1 MSRPRFLRQLG
12 ALAATVA
19 AGVFLVPGA
28 ASAVTTGHTG
38 SGRPALAFAGSRL
51 YVAWAGS
58 SGTAAARELVLGYST
73 SQGLRITKVPNAER
87 VPGGEG
93 AALSSDGAGVY
104 LAWPSGTAGNTLTAA
119 YTTGSG
125 LTCRTAFT
133 GVVTT
138 HSPALAADP
147 GGARWLAW
155 TDPAAHL
162 NLARLDS
169 TACATGGAMR
179 LVGRVTL
186 PDTSVAGPALV
197 YDDSGS
203 SNLGL
208 VLAYA
213 SGDTAHSV
221 RIGSFDGSAT
231 LTHRAQVAAPVGSTD
246 APGLSSGNSDL
257 YLSYRGT
264 DGNVYLA
271 YSEGCLT
278 PCFDQHVSPTGEG
291 AAAGIGLP
299 SADYGLDRSFFD
311 PTGHLVIWSL

>member
-1 MSRPRFLRQLG
+1 MSRPRFLRL
-12 ALAATVA
+12 LSAAAAAVA
-19 AGVFLVPGA
+19 TGVCLVPSA

-51 YVAWAGS
+51 YLAWAGS
-58 SGTAAARELVLGYST
+58 SGTAAAGELVVGYST

-87 VPGGEG
+87 VPNGEG
-93 AALSSDGAGVY
+93 AALSSDGTGVY
-104 LAWPSGTAGNTLTAA
+104 LAWPSGSAGNTLTAA
-119 YTTGSG
+119 YTTGPG

-133 GVVTT
+133 GMVTT
-138 HSPALAADP
+138 HAPALAADP
-147 GGARWLAW
+147 AGARWLAW
-155 TDPAAHL
+155 VDPAAHL

-169 TACATGGAMR
+169 AACATGGAMR
-179 LVGRVTL
+179 LIGRVTL

-208 VLAYA
+208 VVAYA
-213 SGDTAHSV
+213 SGDTVHSV

-231 LTHRAQVAAPVGSTD
+231 LTHRAQVATPVGSTD

-278 PCFDQHVSPTGEG
+278 PCFDQHVSPTGEQAG
-291 AAAGIGLP
+291 AGIGLP
-299 SADYGLDRSFFD
+299 SSDFGLDRSFFD

>member
-1 MSRPRFLRQLG
+1 MSSSRLLG
-12 ALAATVA
+12 IVA
-19 AGVFLVPGA
+19 VVTAVCLVPTA

-38 SGRPALAFAGSRL
+38 SGRPALAFAGNGNRL

-58 SGTAAARELVLGYST
+58 SGTAAAKELVVGYST
-73 SQGLRITKVPNAER
+73 SKGQRITKVPNTDR
-87 VPGGEG
+87 VPSGAG

-104 LAWPSGTAGNTLTAA
+104 LAWPSGSAGNTLVAA

-138 HSPALAADP
+138 HAPALAADTA
-147 GGARWLAW
+147 GTRWLAW

-169 TACATGGAMR
+169 SACATGGAMR
-179 LVGRVTL
+179 LAGRVTL

-203 SNLGL
+203 SNLGF

-213 SGDTAHSV
+213 SGDAARTV
-221 RIGSFDGSAT
+221 KIGSFDGSAT
-231 LTHRAQVAAPVGSTD
+231 LTHRAQVAAPVGSAD

-257 YLSYRGT
+257 YLSFLGT

-278 PCFDQHVSPTGEG
+278 PCFDQHVSLTGEQ
-291 AAAGIGLP
+291 ATAGIGLP
-299 SADYGLDRSFFD
+299 SSDFGLFRSFFD
-311 PTGHLVIWSL
+311 PTGHLVILSL